1 MTGDILRKIREARGI
16 GMADVRE
23 VSPYMAVVLARIERL
38 GVSYRKEATGN
49 HNARRR
55 RHWRR
60 ALEIIRKTMDRREG
74 GLA

>member
-1 MTGDILRKIREARGI
+1 MTGEVLRKIREARGI
-16 GMADVRE
+16 EMAAVRE
-23 VSPYMAVVLARIERL
+23 VSPYMAIALARIERL
-38 GVSYRKEATGN
+38 GVSYHKGATGN

-60 ALEIIRKTMDRREG
+60 AVRIIREVGKRREG